1 MLTETHSKVVGWIDE
16 RLPMSDVVKFFARKT
31 VPRHK
36 HSFWYYFGGLTLF
49 FFIVQIVTGILL
61 ALYYKP
67 SPDAAYESIRKIVN
81 EVPYGW
87 LIRSLHSWS
96 ANLMVAMLLVHMF
109 SAFLMK
115 AYRKPREL
123 MWVSGVLLLFLVLGF
138 CFTGYLLPWDTIA
151 YFATLI
157 GTEVPKTLPIIG
169 DWGVS
174 LLKGEEEIG
183 AETLSRMYTIHVT
196 ILPLITLVTVGLH
209 LLMSQVFGSSVPIG
223 TEQRKPPIP
232 FFPNF
237 MYRDLIAWVIGFIA
251 LIALAT
257 ISPWG
262 LGPKADPLASA
273 PAGIKPEWYFL
284 PLYQTLKIAPSTVF
298 GISGELIVNA
308 LVGIGSLFWFCVPFI
323 DRKANLGK
331 QSLPFTA
338 LGLILIGYIAA
349 TIFFALRE

>member
-1 MLTETHSKVVGWIDE
+1 
-16 RLPMSDVVKFFARKT
+16 
-31 VPRHK
+31 
-36 HSFWYYFGGLTLF
+36 
-49 FFIVQIVTGILL
+49 
-61 ALYYKP
+61 
-67 SPDAAYESIRKIVN
+67 
-81 EVPYGW
+81 
-87 LIRSLHSWS
+87 
-96 ANLMVAMLLVHMF
+96 
-109 SAFLMK
+109 
-115 AYRKPREL
+115 
-123 MWVSGVLLLFLVLGF
+123 
-138 CFTGYLLPWDTIA
+138 
-151 YFATLI
+151 
-157 GTEVPKTLPIIG
+157 
-169 DWGVS
+169 
-174 LLKGEEEIG
+174 
-183 AETLSRMYTIHVT
+183 
-196 ILPLITLVTVGLH
+196 
-209 LLMSQVFGSSVPIG
+209 MSQVFGSSVPIG